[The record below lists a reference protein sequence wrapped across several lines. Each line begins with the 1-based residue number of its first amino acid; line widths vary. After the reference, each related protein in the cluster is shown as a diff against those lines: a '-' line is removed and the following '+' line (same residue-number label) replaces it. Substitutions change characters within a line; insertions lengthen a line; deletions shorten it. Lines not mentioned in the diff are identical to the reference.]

1 MIKFGPS
8 GNSRS
13 FYDMGYTTT
22 LQTPKYLHD
31 LGLEAFEYSFGRGNF
46 FSMETGEAFGA
57 EFAKYGIDVSVHAPY
72 FINFANTE
80 DEKIAKSIGYVLSSL
95 KRVKAMGGKRCV
107 FHTGSV
113 GKKTREEAFETT
125 LKNIEFLLAAVYQSG
140 YGDMILCPETMGKI
154 NQIGTV
160 DEILR
165 ICKIDKIFIPTF
177 DFGHINSREKGLL
190 KTKDD
195 YKIIAD
201 KIFAALGEERAK
213 NIHIHFSKI
222 QYGAGGEIRHLTMED
237 KIYGPEFEPLAEV
250 LWEYKM
256 TPVVLS
262 ESDDTQ
268 TEDALKMKNIY
279 YNIAGGAK

>member
-8 GNSRS
+8 GNSKS
-13 FYDMGYTTT
+13 FYDMGLTTT

-31 LGLEAFEYSFGRGNF
+31 MGLEAFEYSFGRGNF

-57 EFAKYGIDVSVHAPY
+57 EFAKYNIEVSVHAPY
-72 FINFANTE
+72 FINLANTE
-80 DEKIAKSIGYVLSSL
+80 QDKIEKSIGYVLSSL
-95 KRVKAMGGKRCV
+95 KRVKAMGGKRCI
-107 FHTGSV
+107 FHVGSV
-113 GKKTREEAFETT
+113 GKRLREESFAET
-125 LKNIEFLLAAVYQSG
+125 LKNTGFLLAAVYDAG

-160 DEILR
+160 DEILQ
-165 ICKIDKIFIPTF
+165 ICKTDKIFIPAF

-195 YKIIAD
+195 YKIIID

-222 QYGAGGEIRHLTMED
+222 QYGAGGEIRHLTMD
-237 KIYGPEFEPLAEV
+237 DTIYGPEFEPLAEV
-250 LWEYKM
+250 LYQYKM

-262 ESDDTQ
+262 ESDGTQ
-268 TEDALKMKNIY
+268 AEDALKMKNIY
-279 YNIAGGAK
+279 YGIAGAE